1 MSKCLIVTSGWW
13 PKGVSW
19 HWRSFQS
26 CRQRPLGCG
35 CCSKQRRRLKQTI
48 FRFSFPCLG
57 KLPCTV
63 TESLVRISWGGTSKV
78 IVLRSTILISSMQ
91 GMMKNRPGPMAPPC
105 YQQWIRRKI
114 CQYLSYLLQS
124 SKPEDDGS
132 LVLRYDTNAEEDG
145 NWEGEDDKEDGDG
158 FQQERTAIKALLR
171 AIIVIHRH
179 NLEIKT
185 ILISGA
191 GEKMLNV
198 VYLVLGWHFLLV
210 LFSCLLFGN
219 N

>member
-1 MSKCLIVTSGWW
+1 M
-13 PKGVSW
+13 
-19 HWRSFQS
+19 
-26 CRQRPLGCG
+26 
-35 CCSKQRRRLKQTI
+35 
-48 FRFSFPCLG
+48 
-57 KLPCTV
+57 
-63 TESLVRISWGGTSKV
+63 
-78 IVLRSTILISSMQ
+78 
-91 GMMKNRPGPMAPPC
+91 
-105 YQQWIRRKI
+105 RKI

-132 LVLRYDTNAEEDG
+132 FVLRDDTNAEEDG

-158 FQQERTAIKALLR
+158 FQQERTAIKALLM

-179 NLEIKT
+179 NLEIKK

-198 VYLVLGWHFLLV
+198 VYLVLGRHFLLV

>member
-1 MSKCLIVTSGWW
+1 M
-13 PKGVSW
+13 
-19 HWRSFQS
+19 
-26 CRQRPLGCG
+26 
-35 CCSKQRRRLKQTI
+35 
-48 FRFSFPCLG
+48 
-57 KLPCTV
+57 
-63 TESLVRISWGGTSKV
+63 
-78 IVLRSTILISSMQ
+78 
-91 GMMKNRPGPMAPPC
+91 
-105 YQQWIRRKI
+105 
-114 CQYLSYLLQS
+114 SYLLQS

-132 LVLRYDTNAEEDG
+132 FVLRDDTNAEEDG

-171 AIIVIHRH
+171 AIIIVIHRH
-179 NLEIKT
+179 NLEIKK

-198 VYLVLGWHFLLV
+198 VYLVLGRHFLLV